1 MFLSRGVWQTIEGL
15 QDPDLKQLVSCLP
28 DTLLNSSTTA
38 KYMRAFM
45 RWKTWAQPRRE
56 VTVFP
61 IEEVHFAFYLQHLA
75 DTTKSKATVEEAV
88 NAISWRHQLA
98 GQPTINTSAFVH
110 DTVVGLQQKGSVYCT
125 TVKAAR
131 MQVEFLS
138 SQNNESFL
146 SCMQL
151 YRSMRSRGA
160 VVHPCCSRGW
170 SCTSVCCSASIDTDL
185 LSVL

>member
-1 MFLSRGVWQTIEGL
+1 MIHRGVFCSVPGSVQRYRQATPPHRKYNSTCKIYIL
-15 QDPDLKQLVSCLP
+15 CSCSANRGFYCSTCSPVVAILS
-28 DTLLNSSTTA
+28 LN
-38 KYMRAFM
+38 
-45 RWKTWAQPRRE
+45 
-56 VTVFP
+56 
-61 IEEVHFAFYLQHLA
+61 HFAFYLQHLA

-151 YRSMRSRGA
+151 YRSMRSRG
-160 VVHPCCSRGW
+160 S
-170 SCTSVCCSASIDTDL
+170 SL
-185 LSVL
+185 L

>member
-1 MFLSRGVWQTIEGL
+1 
-15 QDPDLKQLVSCLP
+15 
-28 DTLLNSSTTA
+28 
-38 KYMRAFM
+38 M

-88 NAISWRHQLA
+88 NAISWGHQLA

-125 TVKAAR
+125 TVKAECR
-131 MQVEFLS
+131 LNFLALKIM
-138 SQNNESFL
+138 NLFFPAVIPFYEEPWFIPAVAGG
-146 SCMQL
+146 
-151 YRSMRSRGA
+151 GA
-160 VVHPCCSRGW
+160 ALVFVV
-170 SCTSVCCSASIDTDL
+170 L
-185 LSVL
+185 LV

>member
-98 GQPTINTSAFVH
+98 GQTCRRCCIFSIVILF
-110 DTVVGLQQKGSVYCT
+110 
-125 TVKAAR
+125 
-131 MQVEFLS
+131 S
-138 SQNNESFL
+138 SS
-146 SCMQL
+146 
-151 YRSMRSRGA
+151 
-160 VVHPCCSRGW
+160 
-170 SCTSVCCSASIDTDL
+170 SASL
-185 LSVL
+185 VGRRWMLA